1 MASDVS
7 DALRRIADAVTD
19 VTEDEMADMLSALG
33 VASERR
39 RTAVAEAPRTPLPSQ
54 EGPSNV
60 HSEVEWV

>member
-1 MASDVS
+1 MS

-19 VTEDEMADMLSALG
+19 VTESEVAEVLSALG

-39 RTAVAEAPRTPLPSQ
+39 RSVASAEAPRTPLPTQ
-54 EGPSNV
+54 GGPSNV